1 MAYFMWF
8 FEVPFEE
15 RLFSRVD
22 RILETVDPNIF
33 RKVADTPCIW
43 VFTAEGIDIILYLPL

>member
-1 MAYFMWF
+1 MAYFMWS
-8 FEVPFEE
+8 FEVPFEK
-15 RLFSRVD
+15 LSFSRVD

-43 VFTAEGIDIILYLPL
+43 LFTAEGIDVILYLPL

>member
-1 MAYFMWF
+1 MAYFMWS